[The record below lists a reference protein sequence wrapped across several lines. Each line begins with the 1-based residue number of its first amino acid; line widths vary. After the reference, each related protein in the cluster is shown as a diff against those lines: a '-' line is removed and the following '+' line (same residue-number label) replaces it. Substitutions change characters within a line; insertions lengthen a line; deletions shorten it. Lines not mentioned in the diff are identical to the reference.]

1 MSLPRSPLFD
11 ESSTNATNES
21 RVEEAASERKEGL
34 DSETQSLLNNSVISE
49 PSISTLLESSSDLEL
64 NRVNRFSF
72 DESEAVRGGNYGRGC
87 KWSPDGLC
95 LLTCSQDHKL
105 RLFELPQGQKG
116 GQDEFEGAKGSS
128 SPPWSPVLTMKESGT
143 IYDFAWYPKMTSADP
158 ETCLLAC
165 TSQNQPIHL
174 YDAYNGS
181 LSGTYRCYDHV
192 DEVAAAR
199 SGNCRQSFLLPFLPV
214 KLSTVFCS
222 VLYSILLL
230 ISIHSSNFRIHTVQA
245 QM

>member
-11 ESSTNATNES
+11 ESSTNATNELLS

-34 DSETQSLLNNSVISE
+34 ESENQSLLNNSVISE
-49 PSISTLLESSSDLEL
+49 PSISTLLDSSSDLEL

-116 GQDEFEGAKGSS
+116 GGQDELVGAKGSS

-199 SGNCRQSFLLPFLPV
+199 SGKCRQSFLLPFLPV
-214 KLSTVFCS
+214 KLSIT
-222 VLYSILLL
+222 ILLGSL
-230 ISIHSSNFRIHTVQA
+230 FDLFS
-245 QM
+245 